1 MSFCHEETAE
11 AVDRQAVGV
20 GGAHVASAEATA
32 GPSRTALGIEPGLFR
47 GHSVDSANRRGLAI
61 LARRVSFSFDL
72 LAAAQ
77 AVGRRRR
84 LVKCLA
90 HPAGR
95 TGRRRLIEVGG
106 DLLGRQLRAR

>member
-11 AVDRQAVGV
+11 AVDERAVGV
-20 GGAHVASAEATA
+20 GGAHAPPAKATA
-32 GPSRTALGIEPGLFR
+32 GQSRPALGIEPGLFR
-47 GHSVDSANRRGLAI
+47 GHSVDSANRRGMAI
-61 LARRVSFSFDL
+61 LARRVPFAFDL

-84 LVKCLA
+84 LVECMA

-95 TGRRRLIEVGG
+95 TGRRRPVEMGG